1 MVQLVYLMPTSSIL
15 PEPPTQPYIG
25 GIIGTNLVC
34 LGCHLLFPKPE
45 AGEAAR
51 GYLHGGLLLDFV
63 GQLGPSSKLRLVLLD
78 MFILLLQ
85 LIALAATV
93 KRRSMGKSKPPT
105 TTRAARSTSDS
116 AVATLSDQDHDAE
129 ERGLLRRSPSPLAS
143 FSSRTES
150 HLASR
155 TPPSSRT
162 HAMVD
167 LLASGQSVIAE
178 LYVWD
183 TLRDQHNAYVIRA
196 MSSRSATTALNPEI
210 TAALRQRPWSLNVP
224 FRS

>member
-1 MVQLVYLMPTSSIL
+1 
-15 PEPPTQPYIG
+15 
-25 GIIGTNLVC
+25 
-34 LGCHLLFPKPE
+34 
-45 AGEAAR
+45 
-51 GYLHGGLLLDFV
+51 LDFV

-105 TTRAARSTSDS
+105 VTRATRSTSDS
-116 AVATLSDQDHDAE
+116 AVATLSGQDHDAE
-129 ERGLLRRSPSPLAS
+129 ERGLQRRSLSPLPS
-143 FSSRTES
+143 FSSHPES
-150 HLASR
+150 SASDVTSR

-162 HAMVD
+162 HALAD
-167 LLASGQSVIAE
+167 LLASGQGVIAE

-196 MSSRSATTALNPEI
+196 LSSRSATTALNPEFA
-210 TAALRQRPWSLNVP
+210 AALRQRPWQLNVP

>member
-1 MVQLVYLMPTSSIL
+1 M
-15 PEPPTQPYIG
+15 
-25 GIIGTNLVC
+25 GTNLVC
-34 LGCHLLFPKPE
+34 LGCHLWFPKPE

-93 KRRSMGKSKPPT
+93 KRRSMGKLKPPT
-105 TTRAARSTSDS
+105 ATRASRATSDS
-116 AVATLSDQDHDAE
+116 AVATLPGQDHDAE
-129 ERGLLRRSPSPLAS
+129 ERGLLRRSLSPSTSL
-143 FSSRTES
+143 SSRPEGS
-150 HLASR
+150 ASGLASR
-155 TPPSSRT
+155 TPPSGRT
-162 HAMVD
+162 NAMAD
-167 LLASGQSVIAE
+167 LLASGQAVIAE

-196 MSSRSATTALNPEI
+196 LSSRSSTTALNPEFA
-210 TAALRQRPWSLNVP
+210 AALRQRRWPALNVP